1 MRVLQLGP
9 YPPPHGGVQTNLVA
23 IRNYLLQHGSTAPV
37 INLTRHR
44 QPDADDVYYPHSAKE
59 LLQRLVHLQYD
70 VVHLH
75 IGGNLSNR
83 LLGLAL
89 VCASMPGTK
98 AVLTFHSGGFPSS
111 EAGKAIG
118 SRSLAGFVL
127 RRFDRLIA
135 VNAEIEKFF
144 ARCGAAPSKIRMIF
158 PHSLATPPEDTP
170 LPQAVQQFFDSHQH
184 VLLSVGLLEPEYDL
198 ELQIDVLEQFPGV
211 GLLIIGSGSL
221 EAQLQ
226 KMIASKSYGKDILL
240 AGDVPHAATL
250 RAIQQCDVLL
260 RTTHYDGDSISV
272 REALHLGTP
281 VIASNNGMRPVG
293 CDLVP
298 ACDEEAL
305 ETAIARR
312 LSGQTVRASHGA
324 AGGDQNVQAV
334 VNLYREL
341 VD

>member
-44 QPDADDVYYPHSAKE
+44 QPDADDVYYPHNAKE
-59 LLQRLVHLQYD
+59 LLQLLVHLQYD

-89 VCASMPGTK
+89 ACANMPGAK

-111 EAGKAIG
+111 PDGRAIG
-118 SRSLAGFVL
+118 PRSLAGFVF

-135 VNAEIEKFF
+135 VNPEIEKFF
-144 ARCGAAPSKIRMIF
+144 ARCGASPSKIRMIY
-158 PHSLATPPEDTP
+158 PHSLAAPPEDTP
-170 LPQAVQQFFDSHQH
+170 MPEPVRQFFDTHEQ

-221 EAQLQ
+221 EAELR
-226 KMIASKSYGKDILL
+226 KTIASKPYGKDILL

-281 VIASNNGMRPVG
+281 VIASNNGMRPAG

-298 ACDEEAL
+298 ACEEEAL

-312 LSGQTVRASHGA
+312 LSGRVARGSHGV
-324 AGGDQNVQAV
+324 GGDENVKSV

-341 VD
+341 VG